1 MHDAGHQPTLLSA
14 ELVVEPA
21 VGRAEELKAR
31 GALVNTGADPVEI
44 NLDALSSPS
53 LALEI
58 VDAEGSPV
66 LLPPPP
72 VPQATPSRA
81 ELAPG
86 GRHTVEYRGF
96 VPHWTPPGSYRTR
109 LRYVDGPYRVFAG
122 WVDFALSA

>member
-1 MHDAGHQPTLLSA
+1 MRDAGADAILLTA
-14 ELVVEPA
+14 ELVVEPT
-21 VGRAEELKAR
+21 VGRAEELTAR
-31 GALVNTGADPVEI
+31 GTLVNRGADSVAV

-109 LRYVDGPYRVFAG
+109 LRYVDGPYRVVSG
-122 WVDFALSA
+122 YVDFALSA

>member
-1 MHDAGHQPTLLSA
+1 MHDEGNQPTLLSA

-21 VGRAEELKAR
+21 FGRAEELTAR
-31 GALVNTGADPVEI
+31 GALLNTSADPLEI

-96 VPHWTPPGSYRTR
+96 VPHWTPSGSYRTR
-109 LRYVDGPYRVFAG
+109 LRYVDGHRRIFAD
-122 WVDFALSA
+122 WVDFTLSA